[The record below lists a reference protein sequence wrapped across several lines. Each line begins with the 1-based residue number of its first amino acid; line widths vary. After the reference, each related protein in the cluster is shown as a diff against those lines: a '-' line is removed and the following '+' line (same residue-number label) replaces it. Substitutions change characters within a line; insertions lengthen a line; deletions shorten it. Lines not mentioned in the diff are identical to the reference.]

1 MKPHEQLTALH
12 AAASNALPYLH
23 GLQTALLIIP
33 PHNDEGLAPVITAL
47 EVALK
52 NAEVGQ

>member
-1 MKPHEQLTALH
+1 MNPHDQLTALY
-12 AAASNALPYLH
+12 AAATNALPYLH

-33 PHNDEGLAPVITAL
+33 PHNDEGIAPIITAL

-52 NAEVGQ
+52 NAEVSK